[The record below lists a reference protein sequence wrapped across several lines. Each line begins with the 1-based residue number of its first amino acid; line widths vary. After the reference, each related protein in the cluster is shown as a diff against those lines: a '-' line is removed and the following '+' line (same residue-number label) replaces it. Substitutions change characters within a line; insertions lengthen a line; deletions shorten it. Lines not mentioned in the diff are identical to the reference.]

1 MESHKIC
8 VMFTIKPPFV
18 IQRGLNT
25 KKRLLEPRTEGE
37 KFSSVRI
44 TNNQINSSI
53 SRVYTYKKIQ
63 KESQVIH
70 RRKPQ
75 SKTLRKLFK
84 KKEPD
89 EETSGSK
96 CVALQ
101 EKLLTSLN
109 ELLIPS

>member
-1 MESHKIC
+1 MYG
-8 VMFTIKPPFV
+8 KPH
-18 IQRGLNT
+18 
-25 KKRLLEPRTEGE
+25 KRLLEPRTEGE

-44 TNNQINSSI
+44 LTIKLTPLYQE
-53 SRVYTYKKIQ
+53 YTLIKKIQ

>member
-44 TNNQINSSI
+44 LTIKLTPLYQE
-53 SRVYTYKKIQ
+53 YTLIKKIQ

-70 RRKPQ
+70 RRKPY
-75 SKTLRKLFK
+75 SKTFL
-84 KKEPD
+84 D
-89 EETSGSK
+89 
-96 CVALQ
+96 
-101 EKLLTSLN
+101 N
-109 ELLIPS
+109 